1 MRGSCRIRSSSRLFR
16 VIFAREHVHWSEMS
30 SGEHFAALE
39 QPGPMLAGLR
49 AFVSTVAGNGFYE

>member
-1 MRGSCRIRSSSRLFR
+1 
-16 VIFAREHVHWSEMS
+16 MS